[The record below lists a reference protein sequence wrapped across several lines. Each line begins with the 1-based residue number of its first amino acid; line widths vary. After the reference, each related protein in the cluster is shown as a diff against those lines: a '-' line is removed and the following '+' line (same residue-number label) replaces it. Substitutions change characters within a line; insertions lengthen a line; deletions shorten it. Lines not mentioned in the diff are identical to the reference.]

1 VAKPEAMRRALALAM
16 ALLAC
21 TALGVPAQA
30 RAAGPSTAALQA
42 ALHARGMYTGTID
55 GLPGPGTRAAVVR
68 LQRRAGLAVD
78 GIVGPATRR
87 ALGWRGRPRIGARV
101 MRSGH
106 RGWDVASLQFLL
118 GRAGFPSGAVDG
130 VLGPRGTAALRRF
143 QAWAGLPADGL
154 AGPGTLAALHRS
166 PPASPLRLRPPL
178 AAPVGD
184 GFGPRGTWFHPGLDY
199 VAGAGV
205 AVAAAG
211 RGCVVFA
218 GWDAGGYGN
227 LVVVAHRLGLTSWY
241 AHLSSIAA
249 RRGECVAAGTLVGR
263 VGATGRATG
272 PHLHFELRL
281 RGAAVDP
288 RTGGVR

>member
-1 VAKPEAMRRALALAM
+1 MAI
-16 ALLAC
+16 ALLAG
-21 TALGVPAQA
+21 TALGGPAQA
-30 RAAGPSTAALQA
+30 SAAGPSTAALQV

-55 GLPGPGTRAAVVR
+55 GVPGPGTRSAVVR
-68 LQRRAGLAVD
+68 LQRRAGLAID

-101 MRSGH
+101 VRSGQ

-154 AGPGTLAALHRS
+154 AGPGALAALRR
-166 PPASPLRLRPPL
+166 PPPVSPLRLL
-178 AAPVGD
+178 APVAARVGD

-199 VAGAGV
+199 LAGAGV
-205 AVAAAG
+205 PVAAAG
-211 RGCVVFA
+211 RGCVAFA

-241 AHLSSIAA
+241 AHLSSIAV
-249 RRGECVAAGTLVGR
+249 RRHGCVTAGTVIGR

-281 RGAAVDP
+281 RGAAIDP
-288 RTGGVR
+288 RTSGVG